1 MKRNSVRR
9 FYDDFVTDLKCT
21 NPAKWYMMAKRI
33 GAVDQLSLSQD
44 QVKVAELAGL
54 TNTQAAQKIAA
65 HFAAI
70 SSEYSPID
78 NAQLPCYLPASPP
91 PQVEEYDVYK
101 RLNRLKKTRSTL
113 PIDVP
118 EKIRRECALFLAE
131 PVAQII
137 NYSLVQSQYPA
148 VWKQEWV
155 TPVPKISHPQ
165 VISDLRKISG
175 TSDYNKVFEG
185 FLKDWIME
193 DISKNIDIGQCG
205 GQAGIGTEH
214 LIVCLLDRILK
225 LLDKH
230 SDRSA
235 IIMTCLDWSAA
246 FDRQD
251 PTLAIQKFIQLGVRP
266 SLIPLLISYLTDRK
280 MQVKFN
286 GEHSRIL
293 TLIGGGP
300 QGTLLGG
307 IEYMAKSNNKADVV
321 TETDRFKYIDD
332 LSILELAC
340 LFGLLKEY
348 QFKTHIPS
356 DIATEQLYLPPESFN
371 TQRKIDQIS
380 DWTQTNLMKLNAAKS
395 KYMIFTR
402 SKQPFTTR
410 LTMDGDNLERI
421 SVTKLL
427 GVWISEDMS
436 WSRNCREI
444 CRKAFSRLSM
454 ITKLK
459 YVGIC
464 EEDLVDIYVLF
475 IRSVA
480 EYCSVSFHSSL
491 TQEQTRKLE
500 GIQKTCVRVILGE
513 KYENYQSALETLGLE
528 SLEERR
534 KQRCLNFAL
543 KCLKHPRNQRLFQAN
558 ENNNNY
564 NMRTNEKFK
573 VNFAKTSMYQNST
586 IPYCQRLLNS
596 YFLAKSK

>member
-1 MKRNSVRR
+1 
-9 FYDDFVTDLKCT
+9 
-21 NPAKWYMMAKRI
+21 MA
-33 GAVDQLSLSQD
+33 Q
-44 QVKVAELAGL
+44 
-54 TNTQAAQKIAA
+54 
-65 HFAAI
+65 
-70 SSEYSPID
+70 
-78 NAQLPCYLPASPP
+78 
-91 PQVEEYDVYK
+91 
-101 RLNRLKKTRSTL
+101 
-113 PIDVP
+113 
-118 EKIRRECALFLAE
+118 
-131 PVAQII
+131 
-137 NYSLVQSQYPA
+137 
-148 VWKQEWV
+148 
-155 TPVPKISHPQ
+155 
-165 VISDLRKISG
+165 
-175 TSDYNKVFEG
+175 
-185 FLKDWIME
+185 
-193 DISKNIDIGQCG
+193 
-205 GQAGIGTEH
+205 
-214 LIVCLLDRILK
+214 
-225 LLDKH
+225 
-230 SDRSA
+230 
-235 IIMTCLDWSAA
+235 
-246 FDRQD
+246 
-251 PTLAIQKFIQLGVRP
+251 
-266 SLIPLLISYLTDRK
+266 
-280 MQVKFN
+280 
-286 GEHSRIL
+286 
-293 TLIGGGP
+293 
-300 QGTLLGG
+300 
-307 IEYMAKSNNKADVV
+307 SNNNADVV
-321 TETDRFKYIDD
+321 PETDRFKYIDD
-332 LSILELAC
+332 LSILELVC